1 MVETCLIEIY
11 GVTRVGNSEL
21 WEEVNRVAPKI
32 VLASASPSR
41 LRLLQN
47 AGINPEVIV
56 SGVFEEDPAYA
67 QLSPREMVIAL
78 AIVKAHTVK
87 EKVDFPALIIGC
99 DSTFE
104 FEGESLGKPLS
115 VENAIERARSLRGK
129 SGLLHTGHCIID
141 TEKGIEISDVATT
154 RVFFADM
161 TDDEI
166 KSYVATGEPL
176 HVAGGFTL
184 DGLSSPF
191 ISRIEGESSNVIGLS
206 LPLLRNAVLKLGYRW
221 FDLLS

>member
-1 MVETCLIEIY
+1 M
-11 GVTRVGNSEL
+11 
-21 WEEVNRVAPKI
+21 APKI

-154 RVFFADM
+154 RVFFAHM

-206 LPLLRNAVLKLGYRW
+206 LPLLRNAVLNLGYRW

>member
-1 MVETCLIEIY
+1 
-11 GVTRVGNSEL
+11 
-21 WEEVNRVAPKI
+21 
-32 VLASASPSR
+32 
-41 LRLLQN
+41 
-47 AGINPEVIV
+47 
-56 SGVFEEDPAYA
+56 
-67 QLSPREMVIAL
+67 
-78 AIVKAHTVK
+78 
-87 EKVDFPALIIGC
+87 
-99 DSTFE
+99 
-104 FEGESLGKPLS
+104 
-115 VENAIERARSLRGK
+115 
-129 SGLLHTGHCIID
+129 
-141 TEKGIEISDVATT
+141 
-154 RVFFADM
+154 M

>member
-1 MVETCLIEIY
+1 M
-11 GVTRVGNSEL
+11 
-21 WEEVNRVAPKI
+21 APRI

-41 LRLLQN
+41 LRLLTS
-47 AGINPEVIV
+47 AGITPEIIV
-56 SGVFEEDPAYA
+56 SGVDEEDSSYS
-67 QLSPREMVIAL
+67 QLSPRELVIAL
-78 AIVKAHTVK
+78 AIVKAHTVRK
-87 EKVDFPALIIGC
+87 LVDFPALIIGC

-104 FEGESLGKPLS
+104 FEGESLGKPLTP
-115 VENAIERARSLRGK
+115 ENAIARAKSLRGN

-154 RVFFADM
+154 RVFFAEM

-166 KSYVATGEPL
+166 ESYVATGEPL
-176 HVAGGFTL
+176 NVAGGFTL

-206 LPLLRNAVLKLGYRW
+206 LPLLRNAVIKLGYRW

>member
-1 MVETCLIEIY
+1 M
-11 GVTRVGNSEL
+11 S
-21 WEEVNRVAPKI
+21 PKI

>member
-1 MVETCLIEIY
+1 M
-11 GVTRVGNSEL
+11 S
-21 WEEVNRVAPKI
+21 PKI

-47 AGINPEVIV
+47 AGIKPEVIV

-87 EKVDFPALIIGC
+87 EKVNFPALVIGC

-141 TEKGIEISDVATT
+141 TEKGVEISDVATT
-154 RVFFADM
+154 RVFFAEM

-166 KSYVATGEPL
+166 ESYVATGEPL

>member
-1 MVETCLIEIY
+1 M
-11 GVTRVGNSEL
+11 S
-21 WEEVNRVAPKI
+21 PKI

-47 AGINPEVIV
+47 AGIKPQVIV

-87 EKVDFPALIIGC
+87 EKVNFPALVIGC

-141 TEKGIEISDVATT
+141 TEKGVEISDVATT
-154 RVFFADM
+154 RVFFAEM

-166 KSYVATGEPL
+166 ESYVATGEPL